1 MSLKRVMRAGSMAV
15 AAVVAMWM
23 VAGCANSVN
32 NSNEGIAVEITDY
45 RSGPITTEGGTASSW
60 QLENFTETVNGVV
73 FDMVFVQGG
82 TYQRGCDNCAP
93 QDRQY
98 EAPVHAV
105 TLSSYHIGKYEVT
118 QAQWRAVMGGSAPA
132 FGGSDKAPQIGV
144 SWFEANEF
152 VCKLNAVTGKTY
164 RLPTDA
170 EWEFAA
176 RGGNAGK
183 ENGYRYSGSNNAD
196 DVAWYSGNSGNRSRD
211 VGTKAAN
218 ELGIY
223 DMSGNAWE
231 WVYDW
236 LVSYTEG
243 GKTDPVQLTGS
254 GNKTRRG
261 GSYDEP
267 DSFARVSRRA
277 IRSRDGAAGMGF
289 RIALSG
295 SLPQGMINPC
305 EAANPTEAS
314 CSGDKNRDCRL
325 ITEDGEVWVGG
336 DNVLIVRPNGA
347 AVVSGF
353 PATSGEWYTLN
364 NRSLNI
370 VSTSGARATK
380 TYAYYVF
387 SKDEMTMINDEGMPY
402 RLYKRPVSEVTGTVP
417 VVPTIATPTPLVQLL
432 ANVDAAR
439 VVTDAQL
446 ANPDT
451 SVRDPRL
458 IPQNGYTWFFD
469 GNCCGGNHKYRFHL
483 DASGNAEF
491 VVMDYDNTL
500 KENVLAKGR
509 WFTVGN
515 IALHI
520 ILNGKYYN
528 YLYTTGNRSTSF
540 GEYMPAGPIFS
551 HISFQS
557 YERGDFRIFNRTVYD
572 EKIMRPRGFKGD
584 DPVYDPGN
592 YETGSPMVTT
602 GTVHTLRK

>member
-1 MSLKRVMRAGSMAV
+1 
-15 AAVVAMWM
+15 
-23 VAGCANSVN
+23 
-32 NSNEGIAVEITDY
+32 
-45 RSGPITTEGGTASSW
+45 
-60 QLENFTETVNGVV
+60 
-73 FDMVFVQGG
+73 
-82 TYQRGCDNCAP
+82 
-93 QDRQY
+93 
-98 EAPVHAV
+98 
-105 TLSSYHIGKYEVT
+105 
-118 QAQWRAVMGGSAPA
+118 MGGSAPV

-152 VCKLNAVTGKTY
+152 VCKLNAFTGKTY

-267 DSFARVSRRA
+267 DSFACVSRRA

-289 RIALSG
+289 RIALSS
-295 SLPQGMINPC
+295 SLPQGMVDPC

-314 CSGDKNRDCRL
+314 CSGDRNRDCRL

-336 DNVLIVRPNGA
+336 DNVLIVRPNGV
-347 AVVSGF
+347 AVISGF

-380 TYAYYVF
+380 TC
-387 SKDEMTMINDEGMPY
+387 
-402 RLYKRPVSEVTGTVP
+402 L
-417 VVPTIATPTPLVQLL
+417 LCVQ
-432 ANVDAAR
+432 
-439 VVTDAQL
+439 QG
-446 ANPDT
+446 
-451 SVRDPRL
+451 RDDHD
-458 IPQNGYTWFFD
+458 Q
-469 GNCCGGNHKYRFHL
+469 
-483 DASGNAEF
+483 
-491 VVMDYDNTL
+491 
-500 KENVLAKGR
+500 
-509 WFTVGN
+509 
-515 IALHI
+515 
-520 ILNGKYYN
+520 
-528 YLYTTGNRSTSF
+528 
-540 GEYMPAGPIFS
+540 
-551 HISFQS
+551 
-557 YERGDFRIFNRTVYD
+557 
-572 EKIMRPRGFKGD
+572 
-584 DPVYDPGN
+584 
-592 YETGSPMVTT
+592 
-602 GTVHTLRK
+602 